1 MNHKLRAMRKVL
13 LLILMVVCLAGCND
27 NPVVSGYVVGKEF
40 VPAHTTTHYNVT
52 LKMPQVYSYPNQ
64 WFVWVAD
71 SCRVRRCRVDEATFD
86 RLNRG
91 QFVTSKG
98 VYYGKKD

>member
-1 MNHKLRAMRKVL
+1 MAMRKVL
-13 LLILMVVCLAGCND
+13 FAILMVLCLVSCKES
-27 NPVVSGYVVGKEF
+27 PVSGYVVGKKH

-52 LKMPQVYSYPNQ
+52 LKMPQVTRHPEQ
-64 WFVWVAD
+64 WVVWVAD
-71 SCRVRRCRVDEATFD
+71 SCGVHRCNVDKATFD

-98 VYYGKKD
+98 VYRGKESD